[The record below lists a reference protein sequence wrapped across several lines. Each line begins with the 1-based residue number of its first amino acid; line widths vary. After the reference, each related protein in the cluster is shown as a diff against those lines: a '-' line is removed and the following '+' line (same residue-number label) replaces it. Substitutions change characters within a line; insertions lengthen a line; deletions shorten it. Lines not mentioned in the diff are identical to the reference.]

1 MTDDLESYW
10 NKLRHKETPIVKLD
24 GRSKLD
30 AIFETTTEKV
40 QFDLNNWMT
49 ATMHEADVTQSVTW
63 ARVISKGIELY
74 FRKWYETCKEQT
86 LATTFELILTRMTP
100 QEMTEFLHNIPYRT
114 LHRMTEEGSDISYA
128 TGVHALMALEDSRRR
143 TESPHYTIDTYG
155 DRIRVTFLVRQSDE
169 EVQFFLDEQ
178 FKI

>member
-74 FRKWYETCKEQT
+74 FRKWYET
-86 LATTFELILTRMTP
+86 
-100 QEMTEFLHNIPYRT
+100 
-114 LHRMTEEGSDISYA
+114 
-128 TGVHALMALEDSRRR
+128 
-143 TESPHYTIDTYG
+143 
-155 DRIRVTFLVRQSDE
+155 
-169 EVQFFLDEQ
+169 
-178 FKI
+178 